1 MGNNQV
7 KLHVARGEKDMLA
20 AHDTFHPDAIVAP
33 FLTKRVPE
41 RLWRNNTTCP
51 VLIVHPG
58 VRGDRGV
65 SSIDWALKGMITAH
79 TESPTVKRHLT
90 VEAVSQK
97 RLLYMFRP
105 ERCTK

>member
-1 MGNNQV
+1 MLTQHWKQV
-7 KLHVARGEKDMLA
+7 KVHVARGEEDMLA

-41 RLWRNNTTCP
+41 RLWRNNETCP

-65 SSIDWALKGMITAH
+65 SSIDWALKGAGHGSILFPKP
-79 TESPTVKRHLT
+79 S
-90 VEAVSQK
+90 
-97 RLLYMFRP
+97 
-105 ERCTK
+105 

>member
-1 MGNNQV
+1 
-7 KLHVARGEKDMLA
+7 MLI

-41 RLWRNNTTCP
+41 RLWKNNVTCP

-65 SSIDWALKGMITAH
+65 SSIDWALKGTGTRCEFGDAEVFPIT
-79 TESPTVKRHLT
+79 TWSRG
-90 VEAVSQK
+90 
-97 RLLYMFRP
+97 
-105 ERCTK
+105 